1 MFRRQYIHSVQIGT
15 YACPDIRNEPTKLVV
30 TFQLIIIL
38 LPVQFGSNQF
48 QTGSDYL
55 RNLSPENRTEQRTER
70 TRTEQNRTFGSV
82 LSVLVLWISS
92 ELNFGNTTYTT
103 LCTRFLNVHKSRREA
118 HTAQQFLSPT
128 LENVLVKWIKHL
140 GATGRPLSK
149 HTIKVRAQH

>member
-15 YACPDIRNEPTKLVV
+15 YACPDIQDEPTKLVV

-38 LPVQFGSNQF
+38 LPVQFGLNRF

-55 RNLSPENRTEQRTER
+55 RNLRTENQTEQRNER

-92 ELNFGNTTYTT
+92 ELNFGNTSTMMDLFVGFDHWALADESRDLTT
-103 LCTRFLNVHKSRREA
+103 FQA
-118 HTAQQFLSPT
+118 P
-128 LENVLVKWIKHL
+128 L
-140 GATGRPLSK
+140 GTF
-149 HTIKVRAQH
+149 